1 MSDSLNPGIEK
12 PEIPAITHI
21 EEREAFQSV
30 EEQKDSFL
38 EDVVEEKP
46 DIVKA
51 IEEVATAPIVQAPV
65 IKDEL
70 TVEVERVLEDGL
82 GDFYATLNSAE
93 KEKFKIKGEHAATEI
108 TIMVRSMK
116 INFKR
121 VLWLIRDW
129 LLTFPSINKFFLEQE
144 AKIKVDTIKAMVDVR
159 KEEAAKNV

>member
-12 PEIPAITHI
+12 PEISAISHI
-21 EEREAFQSV
+21 EEREAFQTV

-38 EDVVEEKP
+38 ENAVEEKP
-46 DIVKA
+46 DIAKA
-51 IEEVATAPIVQAPV
+51 IEEVPTAPIVQAPI

-82 GDFYATLNSAE
+82 GDFYATLNSTE

-108 TIMVRSMK
+108 TIMVRTMK

-129 LLTFPSINKFFLEQE
+129 LLTFPGINKFFLEQE